1 MTAITSTKA
10 KSVTP
15 TTASTQSAPRVQVA
29 APSRREFLYY
39 IWGASMALLLGEASA
54 GLIWFAFPRFKEGE
68 FGGTFTFNPE
78 ELPAAGTAPISV
90 PAGRFHVA
98 HTEHGLYTLYGVC
111 THLGCLPKW
120 VPTNN
125 RFECPCH
132 GSKYELNG
140 QWIEGPAP
148 RGLDRFIASVTYAD
162 GEVVSTPANGGPI
175 TIDANRQITDI
186 RINTGSKILG
196 PGHDVNIDIG

>member
-1 MTAITSTKA
+1 MATATSVKA

-15 TTASTQSAPRVQVA
+15 SAASTQAAPSVQVS

-39 IWGASMALLLGEASA
+39 IWGASIALLLGEASA

-78 ELPAAGTAPISV
+78 ELPAAGSGPASV
-90 PAGRFHVA
+90 PAGRFHISN
-98 HTEHGLYTLYGVC
+98 TNEGLRALYGVC

-120 VPTNN
+120 VPTND

-132 GSKYELNG
+132 GSKFQLSGAY
-140 QWIEGPAP
+140 IEGPAP
-148 RGLDRFIASVTYAD
+148 RALDRFITTVVYAD
-162 GEVVSTPANGGPI
+162 GTTAETPADGGPI
-175 TIDANRQITDI
+175 PLDANRQITEI
-186 RINTGSKILG
+186 RINTGARILG
-196 PGHDVNIDIG
+196 PGNA